1 MAECFIVFTGGSGS
15 MVLESLV
22 HMAAVSAIDYDVIHM
37 LMMDVDQGNGNVA
50 RASTTVKH
58 YCDFRESMNSA
69 AVKGLFKSELKLY
82 SWMPY
87 HINSVETRDLQGMI
101 EDEDDALWLAR
112 ALYTEDEIRH
122 EVSIGFKGH
131 PNLGVLFLEN
141 LFSGVDENNGLTD
154 FIRAFVAKKADRL
167 MLVGSCFGGTGA
179 SSIPVFGRYL
189 RKRIKA
195 MGGRDFSFALLALQ
209 PYFKLPESEEKTL
222 MIDSEKFADKVK
234 TVLSYYP
241 QTIMNPDAINPLYQ
255 HVYLLG
261 SQERVHF
268 PVNSSGTNKQENPA
282 NIITWFACVAIKQF
296 FNITKASTLVPRKT
310 QLHLPWLTKS
320 TWEWDQFSSS
330 VFPTLE
336 QNCAMLL
343 QVAMLYICKLHDPVL
358 QLGKEPQYSFF
369 DNMLRDYATQ
379 QRVVF
384 GAKLKTLTDYLA
396 RYVNWFFQ
404 IVTHLPKDGITNTK
418 LEETRKEYAAF
429 HTCKYELVKKAF
441 EEDNPIPVPDKN
453 KGESDAQRRLRK
465 YRTVQLNSLFYQK
478 FLNAFLICKL
488 ENKRMEY
495 WPFEGQ
501 ARELDDNAVIFQPVA
516 NGDDA
521 QAQELAERPLAP
533 LINEIVNKRFLTRRA
548 NLESML
554 TYMQAQ
560 EWTNATKIDTIYKLF
575 VKSLFGAVTHFQ
587 Q

>member
-209 PYFKLPESEEKTL
+209 PYFTLPESEEKTL
-222 MIDSEKFADKVK
+222 MIDSDKFADKVK

-241 QTIMNPDAINPLYQ
+241 QTIMKPDAINPLYQ

-296 FNITKASTLVPRKT
+296 FSITESKMLVPSKA

-330 VFPTLE
+330 VFPALE

-369 DNMLRDYATQ
+369 DNMLRDYSTQ
-379 QRVVF
+379 QRVDF
-384 GAKLKTLTDYLA
+384 GTNLKTLTDYLA

-404 IVTHLPKDGITNTK
+404 IVTHLPKDGITDTK
-418 LEETRKEYAAF
+418 LDETRKEYAAF
-429 HTCKYELVKKAF
+429 HTCKYELVQKAF
-441 EEDNPIPVPDKN
+441 EEDNPIPPDGN
-453 KGESDAQRRLRK
+453 KEESDAQRRLRK
-465 YRTVQLNSLFYQK
+465 YRTVQLDSLFHQK

-501 ARELDDNAVIFQPVA
+501 ARELDDNALAHQTKA
-516 NGDDA
+516 NRDDA

-533 LINEIVNKRFLTRRA
+533 LINEIVNKRFLTRGA

-560 EWTNATKIDTIYKLF
+560 EWTNATEIDKIYRLF